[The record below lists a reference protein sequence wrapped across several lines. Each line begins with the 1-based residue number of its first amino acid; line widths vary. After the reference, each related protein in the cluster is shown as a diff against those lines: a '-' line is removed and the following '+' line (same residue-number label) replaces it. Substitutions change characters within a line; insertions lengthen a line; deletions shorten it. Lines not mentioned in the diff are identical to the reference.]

1 MNVITISRE
10 FGSGG
15 RELGKRL
22 ADYLEYDYYDSEI
35 ISAVAAESG
44 MDAKYIE
51 RILDEGFLQNHTITF
66 RNTIGS
72 VGYLQSSQITLLLE
86 QKKVIEKIASM
97 GRNFVIV
104 GRNADV
110 VLRDFCPF
118 NVFVCA
124 SAEAKLKRSK
134 ERAPEGENLTDKEL
148 IKKMK
153 QIDKARAHTREIM
166 ADTKWGQ
173 RDAYHLIVNTTD
185 WEIKELVPAVADFAV
200 RRFERKK

>member
-51 RILDEGFLQNHTITF
+51 RLLDEGFLQNHTITF

-72 VGYLQSSQITLLLE
+72 VGYLQSSQVTLLLE
-86 QKKVIEKIASM
+86 QKIVIEKIASM
-97 GRNFVIV
+97 GKNFVIV

-110 VLRDFCPF
+110 VLRDLCPF

-124 SAEAKLKRSK
+124 SEEAKLKRSK

-148 IKKMK
+148 IEKMK
-153 QIDKARAHTREIM
+153 KIDKARARTREIM

-173 RDAYHLIVNTTD
+173 RNAYHLIVNTTD